1 MPPRLRL
8 LFSLLTGSLLLI
20 PALALF
26 RELSRP
32 SNIWWTPKPM
42 ALSLAESRDRVE
54 IYARGRPL
62 SALLSGRQL
71 SITDAAGSSA
81 LGAHEI
87 GLRFNNWDR
96 VRAAQIPLVMAYAAA
111 IGAGAVLLIL
121 TASGRLTYK
130 GEKERV
136 AST

>member
-8 LFSLLTGSLLLI
+8 LFSLLTGSLFLI

-32 SNIWWTPKPM
+32 SDIWWTPKPM
-42 ALSLAESRDRVE
+42 ALSLDQSRDRVE
-54 IYARGRPL
+54 IYARGKPL
-62 SALLSGRQL
+62 SALLSARQL
-71 SITDAAGSSA
+71 SITDAAGSNV

-96 VRAAQIPLVMAYAAA
+96 CVPRAFL
-111 IGAGAVLLIL
+111 
-121 TASGRLTYK
+121 
-130 GEKERV
+130 
-136 AST
+136 